1 MVSLAD
7 VYDALTSERCY
18 KKAIPHEQAIQM
30 ILGGQCGVFNPLL
43 LECLKEIS
51 KILKSE
57 LLNNYQEDYGVKDMA
72 NIAEQMHSHKM
83 YSSERFLRQLEIERK
98 KVQFITSVSDDMIFS
113 FTVVPPI
120 LNLNRRMAEEFG
132 LSETIAEPMRKDVL
146 NRLMSAEIQG
156 KPFLQRF
163 KKHAS
168 QPGSDDGSSHQY
180 QRHGPLVSAVSQYHL
195 EF

>member
-30 ILGGQCGVFNPLL
+30 ILGGQCGAFNPLL

-51 KILKSE
+51 KNLKSE

-132 LSETIAEPMRKDVL
+132 LSETIADPT
-146 NRLMSAEIQG
+146 I
-156 KPFLQRF
+156 
-163 KKHAS
+163 
-168 QPGSDDGSSHQY
+168 HQ
-180 QRHGPLVSAVSQYHL
+180 HG
-195 EF
+195 